1 MRAAVSQGATKP
13 TSSPR
18 LLTGSG
24 KKQRKPRAK
33 TEDAIDPGVW
43 TAEAPDVAKDIQL
56 VIIKF
61 KRATE
66 SPNLRHIFLRPRED
80 PQECL

>member
-1 MRAAVSQGATKP
+1 MK
-13 TSSPR
+13 
-18 LLTGSG
+18 SG
-24 KKQRKPRAK
+24 AK
-33 TEDAIDPGVW
+33 TEDFVDPGVW
-43 TAEAPDVAKDIQL
+43 AVDMPDLAKDIQL

-66 SPNLRHIFLRPRED
+66 CPNLRHVFLKPRED

>member
-1 MRAAVSQGATKP
+1 MRATVSQGARKP
-13 TSSPR
+13 PSSLR

-24 KKQRKPRAK
+24 KEQMKPGGK

-43 TAEAPDVAKDIQL
+43 TAEVPDMGKDIQL

-66 SPNLRHIFLRPRED
+66 SPNLRHIFLKPRED